1 MQGELSFVP
10 RIVLCG
16 DKAEFLSR
24 VGDRPFKIVGE
35 IKFFGEVDGQPFHF
49 LQDGKSFFND
59 KLQNFDA
66 LRNFLFGGAIDYLI
80 FNSRQELSF
89 FRSYTYAHGFLST
102 KVITLEEFKILPSE
116 FFYEVQAEARLLD
129 HLKFL
134 QIKTLLDVDGYFA
147 KGNIFT
153 KLDNDLTEIDCISEK
168 PLPPIMENIYTHA
181 YKNLAEVGY
190 KRYDAAI
197 ILERPPLDV
206 ETLFIMLENFTD
218 TVAIFLRRDSELQ
231 KHLVATANN
240 YAGINGFHTETGSWF
255 FLRRH
260 KRPEN
265 FCIYVVTYKDLK
277 LDEPPEGYK
286 IIQAGHAL
294 NKDTGYLGDDTGEN
308 ISYLNLYLNELT
320 ALYWMWKNTTHSVIG
335 LCHYRRF
342 FTEGDETFSY
352 DKILRKD
359 AALKILER
367 YDMIVSKFYYG
378 LLTQREFVEND
389 NGHELT
395 VADEA
400 ILRKHLLQAQPDY
413 LDAFE
418 QVMNSTTIYRC
429 HLFITRRNILDVYC
443 RWLFSFIIDFTEEL
457 IRTVNLPNLP
467 FTPRR
472 LAAFFAERM
481 LTVWLI
487 KNRLRLKELN
497 FMFIEGI

>member
-1 MQGELSFVP
+1 M
-10 RIVLCG
+10 
-16 DKAEFLSR
+16 
-24 VGDRPFKIVGE
+24 
-35 IKFFGEVDGQPFHF
+35 
-49 LQDGKSFFND
+49 
-59 KLQNFDA
+59 
-66 LRNFLFGGAIDYLI
+66 
-80 FNSRQELSF
+80 
-89 FRSYTYAHGFLST
+89 
-102 KVITLEEFKILPSE
+102 PSE

-153 KLDNDLTEIDCISEK
+153 KLGNDLTEIDCISEK

-197 ILERPPLDV
+197 ILERPPLDT

-265 FCIYVVTYKDLK
+265 FCMYVVTHKPTPHEGK
-277 LDEPPEGYK
+277 LPEGYK
-286 IIQAGHAL
+286 IIHAGRGL
-294 NKDTGYLGDDTGEN
+294 NADLGYLGDHTGDN
-308 ISYLNLYLNELT
+308 ISALNLYINEIT
-320 ALYWMWKNTTHSVIG
+320 ALYWFWKNTNHSVIG

-342 FTEGDETFSY
+342 FTEGDEKFSY
-352 DKILRKD
+352 DKILTKD

-389 NGHELT
+389 CGAELT
-395 VADEA
+395 TVGES
-400 ILRKHLLQAQPDY
+400 ILKKHILQVQPDY
-413 LDAFE
+413 VDAFE
-418 QVMNSTTIYRC
+418 QVMNSTTLYKC
-429 HLFITRRNILDVYC
+429 NMFVTRRNIFDAYC
-443 RWLFSFIIDFTEEL
+443 KWLFSFYLDATQEIFRLVGLDKITDK
-457 IRTVNLPNLP
+457 
-467 FTPRR
+467 RR
-472 LAAFFAERM
+472 RIMGYFSERM
-481 LTVWLI
+481 LNTWLF